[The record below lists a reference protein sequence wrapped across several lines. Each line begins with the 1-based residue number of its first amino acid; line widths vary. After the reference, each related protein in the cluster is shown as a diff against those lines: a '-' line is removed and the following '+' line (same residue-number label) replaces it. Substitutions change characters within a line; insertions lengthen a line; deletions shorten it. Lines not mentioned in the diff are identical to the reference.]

1 MLRDLGSRDPGFIGV
16 VRKIRSELLS
26 LCGPGGDEYEAV
38 PMQGSGTFAI
48 EAVLSSAIP
57 VRGKLLLLING
68 AYGRRML
75 QIAVTHDLDCEAIE
89 FGENERVLPAR
100 VEDALAAGPSIA
112 HVAVVHCETTT
123 GILNPV
129 EEIGAI

>member
-26 LCGPGGDEYEAV
+26 LCGPGAGEYEAV

-75 QIAVTHDLDCEAIE
+75 QIAVTHDLSTARRSNSARTRGFFRRGSRTRLRRAPRSLMLPWCIAKPRPE
-89 FGENERVLPAR
+89 F
-100 VEDALAAGPSIA
+100 
-112 HVAVVHCETTT
+112 
-123 GILNPV
+123 
-129 EEIGAI
+129 